1 MSKKIFDLENVGN
14 YANIEN
20 FTFLSSNNVIFMN
33 VFWFF
38 ASNLKIKISNYK
50 KNQYDEWNQRGHC

>member
-1 MSKKIFDLENVGN
+1 MSNKIFDLENVGN

-38 ASNLKIKISNYK
+38 ASNLKIKILNYN